1 MTTSGCP
8 FWQDYLAG
16 VFSVVFLE
24 AIVLVVVFVVRYL
37 KNQSQKGSRSKTEQ
51 DSLQGLLNEDD
62 DDDDDDNSQSDIEIE
77 MSPRPSAAG
86 PLASSDFTLGYVID
100 GNDFEQQ
107 WAAATAVDEF
117 SVAKTPLM
125 EENEVEERFASQYRV
140 YCKAAGCQNQLQ
152 KYYFYARHTASSTIF
167 LIELI
172 LDHTKYDRPLKAT
185 IRCHN
190 ADLLS
195 VFSTYLQAAVSITFS

>member
-1 MTTSGCP
+1 MTTSGCA

-62 DDDDDDNSQSDIEIE
+62 DDGSQSDIEIE
-77 MSPRPSAAG
+77 MSPLPSAAG
-86 PLASSDFTLGYVID
+86 PLASSDFALGYVID

-117 SVAKTPLM
+117 CVAKTPLM
-125 EENEVEERFASQYRV
+125 EENEVEERFASQYRI

-190 ADLLS
+190 ADLLF
-195 VFSTYLQAAVSITFS
+195 VFSKYLQAAVSITFS